1 MCFKLEKLKLALNKE
16 LEASSAE
23 LKEGK
28 VLNAQVS
35 CLETLELQQ
44 FFSSSYSL
52 YNFNIY
58 F

>member
-35 CLETLELQQ
+35 LSRDLGIATI
-44 FFSSSYSL
+44 FFQL
-52 YNFNIY
+52 L
-58 F
+58 